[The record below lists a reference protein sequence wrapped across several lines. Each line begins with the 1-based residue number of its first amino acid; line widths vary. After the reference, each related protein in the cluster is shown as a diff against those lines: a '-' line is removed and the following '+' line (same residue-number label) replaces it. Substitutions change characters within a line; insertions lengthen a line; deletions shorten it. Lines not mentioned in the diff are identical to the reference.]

1 MDDDE
6 KLQDDSDDA
15 GSTRE
20 SEYNGNDAIDVE
32 EDQEDDADSTENPVL
47 VFKNTATIISQSF
60 IE

>member
-60 IE
+60 IG